1 MYYFIINP
9 HAKSG
14 NGYKVWKK
22 IEKMLAIESIEY
34 RAYMTEHPGHA
45 AEYSEQ
51 LTRGCKEPRIIV
63 IIGGDGTVNEVLDGL
78 CFCGTVTLGYI
89 PAGSGNDLAR
99 SLKLPK
105 SPKKCLKKILR
116 PKYHKLIDYG
126 VITYGDDIVRHRRFI
141 VSAGIGLDAAVCHN
155 LLYSKLRSVFN
166 HMNAAK
172 LGYMGIGLKQ
182 LILAKPT
189 KGYILLDGTKKV
201 EFNYIYFI
209 AAQIHSSE
217 GGGFRIAPKADY
229 SDGKIEVCIA
239 SHPSKLHMA
248 TVLFRALISRSA
260 KNKGIRT
267 YQCKEVLIHTDKPM
281 AVHADGESCLYQ
293 NDLDIQCIEKKVR
306 MIV

>member
-116 PKYHKLIDYG
+116 PKYYKLIDYG